1 MYRNTICQDT
11 YFLELYFD
19 FQYKYSFLV
28 IATKLFIFQRN
39 NKIVNK
45 IPIKRRNK
53 ESGKYSCKS
62 GDGNYKN
69 EMAIDS

>member
-1 MYRNTICQDT
+1 MKVD
-11 YFLELYFD
+11 
-19 FQYKYSFLV
+19 
-28 IATKLFIFQRN
+28 A

-62 GDGNYKN
+62 GDNNYKN
-69 EMAIDS
+69 EMEIDN